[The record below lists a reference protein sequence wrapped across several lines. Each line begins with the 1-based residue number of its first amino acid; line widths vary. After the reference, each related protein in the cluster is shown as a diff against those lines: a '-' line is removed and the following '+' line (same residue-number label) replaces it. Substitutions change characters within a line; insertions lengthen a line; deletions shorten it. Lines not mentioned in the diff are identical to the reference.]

1 VKEKYGVHCAS
12 SLVCFVVRKNIKFN
26 LTDDLNILLKGC
38 VKYDRRCQ
46 EKLYQRFYPDLF
58 ALCNKFFDDEHD
70 IITALNNGMM
80 NAFNNIKQYDAAKGT
95 LQGWVYTVVRN
106 AKKKEMVYQE
116 MMLDMK
122 VEASI
127 NPLKDESEE
136 FVISFLTSLTTTT
149 RAVFNLFYIEGYL
162 IKEIA
167 HSLEMKEGT
176 VKWHLN
182 EGRNKLK
189 LIYNN
194 NINTQ
199 VYAR

>member
-1 VKEKYGVHCAS
+1 
-12 SLVCFVVRKNIKFN
+12 
-26 LTDDLNILLKGC
+26 
-38 VKYDRRCQ
+38 
-46 EKLYQRFYPDLF
+46 
-58 ALCNKFFDDEHD
+58 
-70 IITALNNGMM
+70 M

-106 AKKKEMVYQE
+106 AAISHVRAKKKEMVYQE